1 VDNVAWPML
10 REAAMLFEGKVGQSE
25 SDVKIYSAKRYKF
38 GTSCVEAL
46 VVPKKP

>member
-1 VDNVAWPML
+1 LARTML
-10 REAAMLFEGKVGQSE
+10 REVAMLFEGKAGKSE
-25 SDVKIYSAKRYKF
+25 LDVKIYSAKCYKF